1 MGLLAKRLLSL
12 LILIPKLVSS
22 AIKFWEYFTLQK
34 KDSNALTA
42 TTMKTRHHLKLTKK
56 TMKTTVI
63 KNTFLIFNLVHFRLN

>member
-42 TTMKTRHHLKLTKK
+42 TMMKIRHHLKLTTKM
-56 TMKTTVI
+56 MKTTAI
-63 KNTFLIFNLVHFRLN
+63 KYTFLIFNLVPFI